1 MKLCAT
7 CPRWV
12 KALAL
17 IFVLLVLGGAVF
29 TWYKFFREVPQAA
42 FANADERFKYGSIGG
57 ENEAGI
63 PYWIYLVLPRM
74 FPEYLPGPGGYASLG
89 LPWEPGHDT
98 PIGFTKKT
106 VGFLRVSQTCAVC
119 HTTSYRS
126 SADSNPHFVPAGPGH
141 TVNIQGFFR
150 FLKQSVNDP
159 RFNSDNVLSEISM
172 VTELS
177 WVDKQIYRFI
187 LIPIT
192 RQRLQEQN
200 FDWMERAHM
209 PGWGPGRDDPMNLTK
224 YFMLH
229 LAEDGSYGP
238 ADMPSI
244 WNLDKYKPGTRLNW
258 DGATKDPRS
267 VIIDSAL
274 GIMVK
279 PQRDFKAQ
287 MDWMEQ
293 YLRKLPP
300 PAYPFPIDAALAA
313 RGKSVFDA
321 QCASCHASAR
331 TGQIIPINEIGTDDE
346 RLKSWNKQAAMK
358 ANQVVRDKGVERQGM
373 AEETL
378 NGYVAQ
384 FLDGIW
390 LRAPYLHNGAVP
402 TLQDLLQPA
411 AQRPA
416 VFWRGYDVYD
426 ASKVGFVSE
435 GPLAQRQGY
444 KHDTQARANSNRG
457 HEFGTQLADSDKS
470 ALIEYLKTL

>member
-1 MKLCAT
+1 MKLCA
-7 CPRWV
+7 CPPWL
-12 KALAL
+12 KFTAL
-17 IFVLLVLGGAVF
+17 ILLLLAIGGGFLA
-29 TWYKFFREVPQAA
+29 WYKFFREVPQAP
-42 FANADERFKYGSIGG
+42 FANATERFKYGSLGG

-63 PYWIYLVLPRM
+63 PYWLFLVLPRM

-119 HTTSYRS
+119 HTTSYRTS
-126 SADSNPHFVPAGPGH
+126 PDSNPHFVAAGPGH

-150 FLKQSVNDP
+150 FLKKSVNDP
-159 RFNSDNVLSEISM
+159 RFNADNILNEIAM

-177 WVDKQIYRFI
+177 WLDKQIYRFV

-192 RQRLQEQN
+192 RQRLKDQN

-229 LAEDGSYGP
+229 LPEDGSYGP
-238 ADMPSI
+238 ADAPSI

-274 GIMVK
+274 GIVVK
-279 PQRDFKAQ
+279 PQHDFKEQ

-293 YLRKLPP
+293 FLRKLPA
-300 PAYPFPIDAALAA
+300 PAYPFPIDANLVAA
-313 RGKSVFDA
+313 GKPIFDA

-331 TGQIIPINEIGTDDE
+331 TGQIVPLAEIATDSE
-346 RLKSWNKQAAMK
+346 RLKSWNKDAAVK
-358 ANQVVRDKGVERQGM
+358 ANQVVRDKGVERLGM

-378 NGYVAQ
+378 TGYVAQ

-402 TLQDLLQPA
+402 TLHDLLLPP

-426 ASKVGFVSE
+426 PVKVGFVSNSPE
-435 GPLAQRQGY
+435 AERDGY
-444 KHDTQARANSNRG
+444 KHDTAARANGNQG
-457 HEFGTQLADSDKS
+457 HDYGTQLSDSDKA